1 MSKLNDSSLSIT
13 IMDKDY
19 RVSCPDGEEA
29 TLKASAD
36 FLNNKLKDIR
46 DRGSIIGSERIAIMA
61 ALNLAHE
68 LLNSQEY
75 ESGFK
80 DIDSRVL
87 NLQQKIDIALSEI
100 KVT

>member
-1 MSKLNDSSLSIT
+1 
-13 IMDKDY
+13 MDKDY

-29 TLKASAD
+29 TLKASAA

-87 NLQQKIDIALSEI
+87 NLQKKIDIALREI
-100 KVT
+100 EVT

>member
-1 MSKLNDSSLSIT
+1 
-13 IMDKDY
+13 MDKDY
-19 RVSCPDGEEA
+19 RVSCPDGEEE

-68 LLNSQEY
+68 LLNSQQY
-75 ESGFK
+75 ESGFN
-80 DIDSRVL
+80 DLDSRVV
-87 NLQQKIDIALSEI
+87 NLQNKIDIALREI
-100 KVT
+100 EVS

>member
-1 MSKLNDSSLSIT
+1 
-13 IMDKDY
+13 MDKDY
-19 RVSCPDGEEA
+19 RVSCPDGEEE

-80 DIDSRVL
+80 DLDSRVI
-87 NLQQKIDIALSEI
+87 NLQNKIDIALREI

>member
-1 MSKLNDSSLSIT
+1 
-13 IMDKDY
+13 MDKDY
-19 RVSCPDGEEA
+19 RVSCPDGEEE

-80 DIDSRVL
+80 DLDSRVV
-87 NLQQKIDIALSEI
+87 NLQNKIDIALREI
-100 KVT
+100 EVS